1 MIKSNE
7 NNLSSSTNSN
17 SYLDTEHDMHEIR
30 FIDMLDENNNN
41 HNHNESNNNK
51 LQINNNNDQNNN
63 NNNNNPH
70 LHRNNHLHPQV
81 KFVTHFSNIK
91 EDEDDDKK

>member
-7 NNLSSSTNSN
+7 NNLSSTTNSN
-17 SYLDTEHDMHEIR
+17 SYLDTEHDMHDLR
-30 FIDMLDENNNN
+30 YIDMLDENNN
-41 HNHNESNNNK
+41 HNNNESTLKIQNC
-51 LQINNNNDQNNN
+51 NNDQNNN
-63 NNNNNPH
+63 LH

-91 EDEDDDKK
+91 EDDNDDKN